1 MRKIGCISQTY
12 GNARIQELKCI
23 AYDDVGAALRNC
35 LDEISF
41 TFHNCDPEF
50 IENGTSILKERF
62 PTCKLR
68 IINDVNYRDSIIQ
81 QLKDM
86 KSEGFTDF
94 VLLQDDQYGIN
105 RLENI
110 EHVKNIVEFYRLNP
124 QIEMLYLAGNKGF
137 PSKNRVPIETLNFKG
152 LTFHKYDSR
161 NFQKDDYYGYDDGIH
176 IGSIDKF
183 LPIFQTNGVGEC
195 VWYME
200 WWMKWLFDNYEH
212 YRWGCELS
220 IFEPI
225 YVHGRNTS
233 NSPISDQIRPLF
245 GMKPNFDE
253 FIKSLS

>member
-12 GNARIQELKCI
+12 GNDRIQELKCI
-23 AYDDVGAALRNC
+23 AYDDVGFTLRNC

-41 TFHNCDPEF
+41 TFHNCGTPF
-50 IENGTSILKERF
+50 IDNGTSILRERF

-68 IINDVNYRDSIIQ
+68 IINNINYRDSIIQ
-81 QLKDM
+81 QLKEM

-94 VLLQDDQYGIN
+94 VLLQDDHYGIN
-105 RLENI
+105 YPENI
-110 EHVKNIVEFYRLNP
+110 QHIKNIVEFYRLNP
-124 QIEMLYLAGNKGF
+124 QIEMLYLSDNKGF
-137 PSKNRVPIETLNFKG
+137 PSKNRVPLESSNFKG

-161 NFQKDDYYGYDDGIH
+161 DFQKDEYYGYDDGIY

-212 YRWGCELS
+212 HRWGCELNIFGS
-220 IFEPI
+220 I
-225 YVHGRNTS
+225 YLHGRNTS
-233 NSPISDQIRPLF
+233 PEDLKTQTKWAF
-245 GMKPNFDE
+245 GMKPDFDK
-253 FIKSLS
+253 FITL